1 MGITACFDGDLC
13 KSSRLL
19 RHYSRLTQGWGGGGC
34 FTDTALDLLGL
45 AQGKGVVVGHSEERA
60 NMTTTMRS
68 LCHSELSLPKGHQGD
83 RGG

>member
-1 MGITACFDGDLC
+1 METLQELEAAEALFKADSGLG
-13 KSSRLL
+13 S
-19 RHYSRLTQGWGGGGC
+19 GEGC

-60 NMTTTMRS
+60 NVTTTMRS
-68 LCHSELSLPKGHQGD
+68 LCHSELSLPKGHHGD